1 MIIISNCFVNQ
12 TENNDCGLACLTMV
26 LKYFNIDTSLKKLK
40 NSISYKDE
48 MISVYDIIKISKKY
62 GILATGYKNVNISDL
77 KFPCIIHVIKNGKQH
92 FITLL
97 DKKKNK
103 FLQADPS
110 LIGMSYISYEDLKN
124 KYTGVAIFF
133 EKNND
138 IKSSF
143 FKNKV
148 LILKSLLL
156 FSFITLLNILCSF
169 FIPILVN
176 LRVNNKNLSLIL
188 TISLLFFTFQII
200 KDLMNYLKDKYL
212 VRLNLLVDKFVTMPT
227 INKIIN
233 LPHKFY
239 HYNSSGKLI
248 TKINDLSYIK
258 EGIYVFLNVIIINLM
273 FIIIILTILLF
284 KNIFVFLLSVIF
296 ILVIYILNKKFIK
309 NNLNKIYEIQCL
321 NEIMYDKLS
330 STFKAILMIKNL
342 SKENYFIKDINNTH
356 EDIMKM
362 NCNFMKKQERF
373 NLLLSFIITTMSF
386 LVILILLSQN
396 VRITDILILFSL
408 FQTIVDSSNQVSKQ
422 IPLYQEFKVAYLRI
436 NDVYQKKELE
446 KTNKYIDINKITIKN
461 LNFSYEN
468 NEVLKDVNLNINK
481 GDWIFIN
488 GITGSGKSTLF
499 KIITKQIDFDSN
511 SIFIN
516 KTNLNDIKEEI
527 IRNSIMYV
535 DQKLNLINASIK
547 ENIFMGD
554 TFDFKPVKTALVD
567 EMLKTNKID
576 YDYKID
582 STNSNLSG
590 GQISKIIIAQAL
602 NSKRDF
608 IIFDETTSNLDIKTE
623 RRIFDNIKRKYKD
636 KTIIVITH
644 RKSNINYFNKVFL
657 FNDGKIIKLKKG
669 EIL

>member
-1 MIIISNCFVNQ
+1 MNNLIIGNHVSFNKNTQLLGSVKEALSYNANTFMFYTGAPQNTMRSKVDSKLVEESLKELQ
-12 TENNDCGLACLTMV
+12 ENN
-26 LKYFNIDTSLKKLK
+26 
-40 NSISYKDE
+40 
-48 MISVYDIIKISKKY
+48 
-62 GILATGYKNVNISDL
+62 
-77 KFPCIIHVIKNGKQH
+77 
-92 FITLL
+92 
-97 DKKKNK
+97 
-103 FLQADPS
+103 
-110 LIGMSYISYEDLKN
+110 
-124 KYTGVAIFF
+124 
-133 EKNND
+133 
-138 IKSSF
+138 
-143 FKNKV
+143 
-148 LILKSLLL
+148 
-156 FSFITLLNILCSF
+156 
-169 FIPILVN
+169 
-176 LRVNNKNLSLIL
+176 
-188 TISLLFFTFQII
+188 
-200 KDLMNYLKDKYL
+200 
-212 VRLNLLVDKFVTMPT
+212 
-227 INKIIN
+227 
-233 LPHKFY
+233 
-239 HYNSSGKLI
+239 
-248 TKINDLSYIK
+248 
-258 EGIYVFLNVIIINLM
+258 
-273 FIIIILTILLF
+273 
-284 KNIFVFLLSVIF
+284 
-296 ILVIYILNKKFIK
+296 
-309 NNLNKIYEIQCL
+309 
-321 NEIMYDKLS
+321 
-330 STFKAILMIKNL
+330 
-342 SKENYFIKDINNTH
+342 
-356 EDIMKM
+356 
-362 NCNFMKKQERF
+362 
-373 NLLLSFIITTMSF
+373 
-386 LVILILLSQN
+386 
-396 VRITDILILFSL
+396 
-408 FQTIVDSSNQVSKQ
+408 
-422 IPLYQEFKVAYLRI
+422 
-436 NDVYQKKELE
+436 
-446 KTNKYIDINKITIKN
+446 IDINKITIKN

-468 NEVLKDVNLNINK
+468 NEVLKDVNLNIYK